1 MLGEFD
7 LIDRYFAPLAAGA
20 PGAFGLRNDAAVLDP
35 TSGHNLVV
43 TTDAMVA
50 GVHFL
55 PGDPADLVARKL
67 LRVNLSDLA
76 AMGAKTRGY
85 VLAMALSPELDEAWV
100 AAFAD
105 GLRVDQDAFGTVLL
119 GGDTVRTPGLL
130 TLTLTAFGE
139 VPAGTAL
146 TRSGARAGDDIYV
159 SGTIGDG
166 ALGLKAARGE
176 LAGLAAADRA
186 ALADRFHV
194 PRPRLALG
202 QALVARGTAQG
213 TTRGIAAGLA
223 TAALDVS
230 DGLVADLGHIAAG
243 AGLAAEIEFAA
254 VPLSAAARSAL
265 DSDGALREAILCG
278 GDDYE
283 LLFTAPP
290 GAAVAVAALAV
301 DLALP
306 LTRIGRMA
314 PSTGVAGTG
323 VRVVDEAGVPIALEK
338 AGWSHF

>member
-20 PGAFGLRNDAAVLDP
+20 PGAFGLRNDAALFNP
-35 TSGHNLVV
+35 TAGHHVVV
-43 TTDAMVA
+43 TTDAIVA

-55 PGDPADLVARKL
+55 PDDPADLVARKL
-67 LRVNLSDLA
+67 VRVNLSDLA
-76 AMGAKTRGY
+76 AMGATARGY
-85 VLAMALSPELDEAWV
+85 VLAIALPPDLGEAWV

-105 GLRVDQDAFGTVLL
+105 GLRVDQDEFGIVLL
-119 GGDTVRTPGLL
+119 GGDTVRTPGSL
-130 TLTLTAFGE
+130 TLALTAFGE
-139 VPAGTAL
+139 VPTGAEL

-166 ALGLKAARGE
+166 ALGLKAVRGE

-186 ALADRFHV
+186 ALADRYHL

-202 QALVARGTAQG
+202 QALAAQG
-213 TTRGIAAGLA
+213 AAR
-223 TAALDVS
+223 AALDVS

-243 AGLAAEIEFAA
+243 AGLAAEVDAAA

-283 LLFTAPP
+283 LLFTVPP
-290 GAAVAVAALAV
+290 GKTAAMAALATE
-301 DLALP
+301 LALP

-314 PSTGVAGTG
+314 AGTG
-323 VRVVDEAGVPIALEK
+323 VRVVDAAGEPIPLTK